1 MVMMMKRWEMT
12 GYGREALRLKEV
24 ERPQPGPG
32 EVLVK
37 VGAAS
42 LNYRDMLIIE
52 NGMGMPLTF
61 PLVPGSDLSGTVAGL
76 GAGVTRFGEGDRVLS
91 TFFPGW
97 IDGRPPGNAKVL
109 DGRALGGAYPGV
121 LTEYIALPA
130 DWLAAAPSSLDLGE
144 ASTLPCAGL
153 TAWFTLTEVGSLEAG
168 DTVLVQ
174 GTGGVA
180 LFALQIAKARGADV
194 FVTSGSPDK
203 LERALALGADHGIDR
218 TQEDWVAAVHRLT
231 DDRGIDHILE
241 LVGGSHLGRSLEAVA
256 VGGRISIIGV
266 FEGFDISGSA
276 GPLLMK
282 NATIQGIRVGHRRAL
297 EDLVRAVDETG
308 LKPVIDRRYALA
320 DLPAALDHLQ
330 HGPFGKIVV
339 EMNRD

>member
-1 MVMMMKRWEMT
+1 MTMKRWEMT
-12 GYGREALRLKEV
+12 GYGREALRLMEV

-37 VGAAS
+37 VEAAS
-42 LNYRDMLIIE
+42 LNYRDTLIIE
-52 NGMGMPLTF
+52 NGMGMPLAF
-61 PLVPGSDLSGTVAGL
+61 PLVPASDLAGTVVGL

-97 IDGRPPGNAKVL
+97 IDGRAPGNAKVL
-109 DGRALGGAYPGV
+109 DGRALGGSYPGV
-121 LTEYIALPA
+121 LTEYVALPA
-130 DWLAAAPSSLDLGE
+130 DWLVAAPGSLDLGE

-153 TAWFTLTEVGSLEAG
+153 TAWFALTEAGSLEAG

-180 LFALQIAKARGADV
+180 LFALQIAKARGARV
-194 FVTSGSPDK
+194 VVTSGSPDK
-203 LERALALGADHGIDR
+203 LERALALGADDGIDR
-218 TQEDWVAAVHRLT
+218 TQEEWVEAVHRLT
-231 DDRGIDHILE
+231 NDRGIDHILE
-241 LVGGSHLGRSLEAVA
+241 LVGGPHLGRSLEAVA
-256 VGGRISIIGV
+256 VGGRISVIGV

-308 LKPVIDRRYALA
+308 LKPVIDRRYGLA

-330 HGPFGKIVV
+330 RGPFGKIVV
-339 EMNRD
+339 EMN